1 MGWGG
6 KPSTKGLWC
15 FHLLLQLQP
24 LCLGGGCVRSRC
36 DVHVQQQQEAAFW
49 KGGPSRHSGSALPP
63 DTQALPSHP
72 PPEVQA
78 ARGLRRC
85 LAHPCHLPPL
95 QPAGAVWARA
105 PDPLAC
111 FTRVGAELSCELLM
125 VHQEGQ
131 ELNRQQ
137 HAGQRCLWAQALRQ
151 HPEHA
156 LEPKTQGPRKT

>member
-1 MGWGG
+1 MACGG
-6 KPSTKGLWC
+6 VASHPQRGSGAFTSC
-15 FHLLLQLQP
+15 SSCSH
-24 LCLGGGCVRSRC
+24 CVS
-36 DVHVQQQQEAAFW
+36 EAAES
-49 KGGPSRHSGSALPP
+49 GLDVMYMYSSSRRQPSGREAPAG
-63 DTQALPSHP
+63 TQALPSHP

-95 QPAGAVWARA
+95 QPAGAVRACA